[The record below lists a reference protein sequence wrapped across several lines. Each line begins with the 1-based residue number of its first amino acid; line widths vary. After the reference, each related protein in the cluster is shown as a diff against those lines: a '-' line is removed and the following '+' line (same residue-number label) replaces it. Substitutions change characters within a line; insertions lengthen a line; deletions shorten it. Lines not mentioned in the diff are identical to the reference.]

1 MINNFNFFKKKS
13 NLLDDL
19 SFITKDGIE
28 VLSKLTELI
37 KSNDEININMLPV
50 DKTML
55 EKINKFAS
63 VKHISKNIQRD
74 ENKLEEIFLE
84 MKKDLKNLFLDK
96 QILELESRFSKDMD
110 QSTLDEIIEL
120 KKLQNNN

>member
-1 MINNFNFFKKKS
+1 
-13 NLLDDL
+13 
-19 SFITKDGIE
+19 
-28 VLSKLTELI
+28 
-37 KSNDEININMLPV
+37 MLPIE
-50 DKTML
+50 KSML

-74 ENKLEEIFLE
+74 ENKLEEIFYE

>member
-1 MINNFNFFKKKS
+1 
-13 NLLDDL
+13 
-19 SFITKDGIE
+19 
-28 VLSKLTELI
+28 
-37 KSNDEININMLPV
+37 MLPIR
-50 DKTML
+50 KSML

-74 ENKLEEIFLE
+74 ENKLEEIFYE

-120 KKLQNNN
+120 KKLQNSN